1 MTEQGLR
8 RRIVT
13 PAPPAPVPAPR
24 ETKPARRPRAPRAP
38 DKSLLTTSPKG
49 ETIAPPETADTV
61 AAGAAGTAAVA
72 VAEPQTAE
80 EEPAAEGGEKVVRAT
95 GSMAVATLISRITGF
110 ILSLIHI

>member
-24 ETKPARRPRAPRAP
+24 ETKPAREELEDGAP

-49 ETIAPPETADTV
+49 ETIAPVSYTHL
-61 AAGAAGTAAVA
+61 
-72 VAEPQTAE
+72 
-80 EEPAAEGGEKVVRAT
+80 
-95 GSMAVATLISRITGF
+95 TLPTKA
-110 ILSLIHI
+110 